1 VDDRPWN
8 KGAKKAFPNMG
19 VDFVCYSVAGL
30 EEGGDGERP
39 VDAIVAPQSAA
50 AAAADDRPFACVVQ
64 EVRLVLVCVCVC
76 VCVVSED
83 SAFVLLPRVSIPCE
97 FV

>member
-1 VDDRPWN
+1 
-8 KGAKKAFPNMG
+8 MG

-76 VCVVSED
+76 LRGQRGFCLRT
-83 SAFVLLPRVSIPCE
+83 APPCE
-97 FV
+97 YSL